1 MSARQTEVLGSPVG
15 RTASMTPSALQ
26 GVSPF
31 FPEGAGG
38 VERRP
43 SGPLQPGQAQ
53 PQIVMCHFGDPG
65 QPFQLHRLDDA
76 TPASAIRP
84 GGPPMPSP
92 LRRGASVPM
101 GAAPV
106 MMQVPEGAA
115 PAPGVLYR
123 AQTARARQVVLA
135 VVVVV
140 VVVVGGGGVRVV
152 EPSAISFWFHVG

>member
-123 AQTARARQVVLA
+123 AQTAPST
-135 VVVVV
+135 
-140 VVVVGGGGVRVV
+140 
-152 EPSAISFWFHVG
+152 PSAVHTTPV

>member
-84 GGPPMPSP
+84 GLVGIV
-92 LRRGASVPM
+92 AV
-101 GAAPV
+101 A
-106 MMQVPEGAA
+106 
-115 PAPGVLYR
+115 
-123 AQTARARQVVLA
+123 VVAVA

-140 VVVVGGGGVRVV
+140 VVIVIVVVV
-152 EPSAISFWFHVG
+152 VL

>member
-84 GGPPMPSP
+84 GAGRAPGAATSVPSAAGRVP
-92 LRRGASVPM
+92 ARQTRGAARGIWGPRPAAWPA
-101 GAAPV
+101 AAPRLGGRR
-106 MMQVPEGAA
+106 QAA
-115 PAPGVLYR
+115 R
-123 AQTARARQVVLA
+123 KER
-135 VVVVV
+135 
-140 VVVVGGGGVRVV
+140 
-152 EPSAISFWFHVG
+152 